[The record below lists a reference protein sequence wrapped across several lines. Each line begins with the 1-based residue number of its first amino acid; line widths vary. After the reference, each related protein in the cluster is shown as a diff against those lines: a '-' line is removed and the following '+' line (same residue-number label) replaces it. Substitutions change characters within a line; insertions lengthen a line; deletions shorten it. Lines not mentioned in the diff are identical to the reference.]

1 MNDETNVEELEF
13 DPSAMDAE
21 QAAAWREVAREAVHG
36 GIQLGKFYMLYLFLR
51 LGYELL
57 MAWIAL

>member
-21 QAAAWREVAREAVHG
+21 QAAAWREVAREAVRG
-36 GIQLGKFYMLYLFLR
+36 GIQLGKLYLFYLFLR
-51 LGYELL
+51 FFFDVLAFWL
-57 MAWIAL
+57 